1 MLGLFFKINYSLKYQ
16 LLGFRT
22 RGTLLLVKEF
32 LEKFSKKKRKS
43 EWDRFIDR
51 GSVGSILEMLRSNR
65 NSVKQMF
72 ESRSTDPSPAIGL
85 FAQGIVE
92 IKHSLWPDSLNIYAT
107 PPLSLSLSLSP
118 LRQKRYSLEA
128 REREGRR
135 IKTFKGPR
143 RVS

>member
-1 MLGLFFKINYSLKYQ
+1 
-16 LLGFRT
+16 
-22 RGTLLLVKEF
+22 
-32 LEKFSKKKRKS
+32 
-43 EWDRFIDR
+43 
-51 GSVGSILEMLRSNR
+51 
-65 NSVKQMF
+65 MF

-92 IKHSLWPDSLNIYAT
+92 IKHSLRPDSLNIYAT
-107 PPLSLSLSLSP
+107 PPLSLSLSP